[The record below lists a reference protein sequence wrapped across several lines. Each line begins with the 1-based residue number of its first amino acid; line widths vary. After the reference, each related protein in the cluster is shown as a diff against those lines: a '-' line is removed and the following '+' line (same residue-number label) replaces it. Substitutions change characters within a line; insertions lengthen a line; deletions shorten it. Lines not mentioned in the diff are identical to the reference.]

1 MEDLNFTNSTTEF
14 LYDEVFYDA
23 EELEVFTFNDL
34 FNVIAYT
41 VMSLG
46 KYTHNIP
53 DSYVLL
59 LQWGWF

>member
-1 MEDLNFTNSTTEF
+1 MEDLNHTNSTTEV

-46 KYTHNIP
+46 
-53 DSYVLL
+53 
-59 LQWGWF
+59 

>member
-1 MEDLNFTNSTTEF
+1 MEDLNVINSTIEI

-23 EELEVFTFNDL
+23 EELETFTFNDL

-46 KYTHNIP
+46 
-53 DSYVLL
+53 
-59 LQWGWF
+59 

>member
-1 MEDLNFTNSTTEF
+1 MEDLNFTNSTTEV

-46 KYTHNIP
+46 KYTYNIP
-53 DSYVLL
+53 DSYLL
-59 LQWGWF
+59 LL